1 MTCKITLLERV
12 YGADVEDGLK
22 SARMLLKKD
31 FSELNVA
38 IKEISLDDKGRLV
51 VTLEGEDEE
60 AAKNF
65 LAQRYGCTRSL
76 SELKEGGVY
85 RGHVVN
91 PLYYGYGFYV
101 DIGVVH
107 PAPKDAL
114 VPLYKLRKQLVGD
127 RKVPLRMIARAFCF
141 VENLPVEVK
150 VVKVDPARNK
160 IEAELSEKEIER
172 LNEWVKSKFDRV
184 VVCGATR
191 QQVRRAII
199 KSGHLRDIVAIER
212 LGLMEHAIV
221 CKYGTDAPGII
232 AEVGDYLR
240 NATLRAFIPEEVRK
254 IISSAQP
261 ETENPTSES

>member
-1 MTCKITLLERV
+1 MTCKVTLLERV
-12 YGADVEDGLK
+12 YGAGVEDGLK
-22 SARMLLKKD
+22 SARMLLKTD
-31 FSELNVA
+31 LSELNVTV
-38 IKEISLDDKGRLV
+38 KEVSLDDKGRLV

-60 AAKNF
+60 AARNF

-76 SELKEGGVY
+76 SELREGGEY
-85 RGHVVN
+85 RGRVVD

-107 PAPKDAL
+107 PSPKDAL
-114 VPLYKLRKQLVGD
+114 VPLYKLREQLLGGQ
-127 RKVPLRMIARAFCF
+127 KVPLRTIVRTFCF
-141 VENLPVEVK
+141 VENLPVEVR
-150 VVKVDPARNK
+150 VVKVDPARNE
-160 IEAELSEKEIER
+160 IEAELSGRELER
-172 LNEWVKSKFDRV
+172 LNEWVRSKLDRV

-191 QQVRRAII
+191 QQVRRAVI

-232 AEVGDYLR
+232 AEVGGYLK

-254 IISSAQP
+254 VISSAPP
-261 ETENPTSES
+261 EADGPADDG